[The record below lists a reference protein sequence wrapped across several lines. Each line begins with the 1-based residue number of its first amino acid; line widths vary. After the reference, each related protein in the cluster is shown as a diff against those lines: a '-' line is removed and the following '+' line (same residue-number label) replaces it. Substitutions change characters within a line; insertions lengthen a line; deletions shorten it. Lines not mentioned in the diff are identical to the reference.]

1 MNPHH
6 LGVPLG
12 APKKISFNVVHLTQ
26 TMHLSYAEINTL
38 QMDPNELPL
47 DPRHEW
53 VPSGVSKMIYETM
66 VRSTQ
71 IEHLSCAEINTI
83 SKQTQMSF
91 PLTHIAEEIDRVRP
105 ILFQSLL
112 HVWRKPCTYLVSR
125 LTLSPNWSKRA
136 STWPMS
142 TRTTVGCP
150 LKRFPS
156 LWYIWRKPCTYL
168 VPRWTLSPNR
178 LKIASTWPT

>member
-53 VPSGVSKMIYETM
+53 VPSGVSKMIYEPM

-112 HVWRKPCTYLVSR
+112 HVWRKPCTYLVTR
-125 LTLSPNWSKRA
+125 LTLSPNWPKRA
-136 STWPMS
+136 STWPTS

-150 LKRFPS
+150 PKTFPS

-178 LKIASTWPT
+178 LKIIATWPT